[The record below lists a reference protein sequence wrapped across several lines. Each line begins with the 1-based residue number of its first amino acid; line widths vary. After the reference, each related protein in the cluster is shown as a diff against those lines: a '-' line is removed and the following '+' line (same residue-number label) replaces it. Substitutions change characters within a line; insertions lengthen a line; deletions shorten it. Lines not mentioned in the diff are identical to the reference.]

1 MKEIIMLAEKF
12 TTIFRAEHRRVRDL
26 LLEMMKA
33 ARSGDRVG
41 FRARLG
47 QLAALT
53 GPHFRYEEES
63 LYPELTAFFTE
74 EYVEKLYGDH
84 DMAIR
89 SALRLA
95 DLAGQGQ
102 LSDADAQS
110 AVRTLQSI
118 LPHVTDC
125 DGLSILIETLPEDK
139 LRSILET
146 RDRANERGL
155 DLIAWAE
162 QERDR
167 PLPVA
172 S

>member
-1 MKEIIMLAEKF
+1 
-12 TTIFRAEHRRVRDL
+12 
-26 LLEMMKA
+26 
-33 ARSGDRVG
+33 
-41 FRARLG
+41 
-47 QLAALT
+47 
-53 GPHFRYEEES
+53 
-63 LYPELTAFFTE
+63 
-74 EYVEKLYGDH
+74 
-84 DMAIR
+84 
-89 SALRLA
+89 
-95 DLAGQGQ
+95 
-102 LSDADAQS
+102 
-110 AVRTLQSI
+110 VRTLQSI